1 MVGYGEKVSQTR
13 EIRVGKYG
21 RYSGKGAQAPISLPG
36 LQSKRPWHWN
46 GLQNAAG
53 YKPVMVALIEL
64 IRRNEYYREY
74 YRERSSS
81 IGDQRLDLKGLQ
93 A

>member
-1 MVGYGEKVSQTR
+1 MVGYGEKDSTTR

-21 RYSGKGAQAPISLPG
+21 RYSGKGAQAPISPPK

-53 YKPVMVALIEL
+53 CKPVIVALIEL
-64 IRRNEYYREY
+64 IRRNEVL
-74 YRERSSS
+74 S
-81 IGDQRLDLKGLQ
+81 
-93 A
+93 